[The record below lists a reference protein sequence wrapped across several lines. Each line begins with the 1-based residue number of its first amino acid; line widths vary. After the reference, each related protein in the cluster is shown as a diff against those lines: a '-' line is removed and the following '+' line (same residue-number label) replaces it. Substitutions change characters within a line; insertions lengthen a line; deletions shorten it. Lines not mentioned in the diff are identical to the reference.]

1 RNVDINATNI
11 DALAMLAE
19 REGVDLTVVG
29 PELPLDVG
37 IADLFAS
44 RGLRI
49 FGPSRAAAQLECS
62 KVFAKTFMA
71 RHGIPTAR
79 YRACDDSRQAHRIVA
94 SGELGFP
101 VVVKADGLAAG
112 KGVVVAADRAS

>member
-1 RNVDINATNI
+1 
-11 DALAMLAE
+11 DAPASDVTALVALAE
-19 REGVDLTVVG
+19 RESIDLTVVG
-29 PELPLDVG
+29 PELPLDRG

-49 FGPSRAAAQLECS
+49 FGPSQQAAQLECS

-79 YRACDDSRQAHRIVA
+79 YHVCESAHDAHTVVA

-101 VVVKADGLAAG
+101 IVVKADGLAA
-112 KGVVVAADRAS
+112 